1 MAVRPAP
8 RRVWSTESD
17 EALLAGIRD
26 GDRLAFAE
34 LYRRMS
40 RQLLAYVQRR
50 LVDHAQSEEVLQEVF
65 LHVWENA
72 ARFDPSRAKVSTWLH
87 RVAHGRAVDRI
98 RSAQA
103 AANRDRRVG
112 IRDHED
118 VDHSASD
125 RFDAMDDVEELRD
138 ALLQLTPLQREAVM
152 LRYLRDL
159 SGVETAQLLGVK
171 VATAKTRARDGLQ
184 ALRVILE
191 ANRDAATPAA

>member
-1 MAVRPAP
+1 MNQDASMQCA
-8 RRVWSTESD
+8 WSESTD
-17 EALLAGIRD
+17 EALLAGIRE
-26 GDRLAFAE
+26 GDHAAFAE

-40 RQLLAYVQRR
+40 RQLLGYVQRR

-87 RVAHGRAVDRI
+87 RIAHGRAVDRI

-103 AANRDRRVG
+103 ATNRDLRVG
-112 IRDHED
+112 IRDHET
-118 VDHSASD
+118 VDHSAD
-125 RFDAMDDVEELRD
+125 DAVEAMGDSAELRR
-138 ALLQLTPLQREAVM
+138 ALQRLSPIQREAVM

-171 VATAKTRARDGLQ
+171 VATAKTRARDGL
-184 ALRVILE
+184 ASLRAILE
-191 ANRDAATPAA
+191 ADRESARVA